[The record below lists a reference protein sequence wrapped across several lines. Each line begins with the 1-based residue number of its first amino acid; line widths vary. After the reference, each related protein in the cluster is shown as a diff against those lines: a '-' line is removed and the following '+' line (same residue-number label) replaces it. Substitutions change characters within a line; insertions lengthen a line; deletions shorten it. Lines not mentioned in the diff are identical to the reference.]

1 MADVAQGNQAGHVA
15 VDNNELQQRSGF
27 DRNYNY
33 IEEDI
38 KRIDRIKSRVCNG
51 SMSSEACTQAVL
63 TDIKKGNDQALK
75 YLIDVLT
82 FIPAVGYVDSGSILI
97 NGQSL
102 SGDEVNRL
110 WGALGFVSFGYGQKL
125 NTAGKTLGKIWRAI
139 KPGDELVTSTGHVI
153 KNVEAN
159 AIKNESRGVGKEAGK
174 EAANAEKGTTTVK
187 STDGISFNIEQ
198 PKHLATVDGFSQKN
212 GISGG
217 HNADAFYSAVKQ
229 NGVKIV
235 SETPT
240 GTNGITNVRYQVPA
254 LDRAGNVIGYKAEV
268 KTKTIYDPK
277 IFTDQKMLDLGQQ
290 AAMKG
295 YKEAMSSSKGIADA
309 TVNGITF
316 RIYVDKTTGTV
327 RNFHPK

>member
-1 MADVAQGNQAGHVA
+1 M
-15 VDNNELQQRSGF
+15 
-27 DRNYNY
+27 
-33 IEEDI
+33 
-38 KRIDRIKSRVCNG
+38 
-51 SMSSEACTQAVL
+51 
-63 TDIKKGNDQALK
+63 
-75 YLIDVLT
+75 
-82 FIPAVGYVDSGSILI
+82 
-97 NGQSL
+97 
-102 SGDEVNRL
+102 
-110 WGALGFVSFGYGQKL
+110 
-125 NTAGKTLGKIWRAI
+125 AGKGLRELNPAE
-139 KPGDELVTSTGHVI
+139 ELVTSTGHVI
-153 KNVEAN
+153 KNAEAN

-174 EAANAEKGTTTVK
+174 EAAKAEKGTTTVK